1 MQFAP
6 QKALDATHGVNGR
19 TKARQQ
25 AVLHPHVRPAHVR
38 PAHVLR
44 RIRTARGATVGL
56 DHLHLA
62 RREDP
67 GLPYGLARHAQQEAP
82 LDDQEVV

>member
-6 QKALDATHGVNGR
+6 QKALDAIHGVNGR

-25 AVLHPHVRPAHVR
+25 AVLHPHVR